1 MKLVTDHPG
10 EYPVVWEW
18 MNRKTRL
25 PWSSDLRTVALMRD
39 DGTIA
44 AAVGYNAWTFSS
56 CWMHVAFDSPH
67 SMNKTII
74 REAFTYPFVKCG
86 MDAVYGLTPKGNEE
100 ALRMNEKLGFRKI
113 AETVDCV
120 MFEMTADECRWLKEK
135 EHGRQGI
142 STSST

>member
-1 MKLVTDHPG
+1 MTLVTDQPDKHP
-10 EYPVVWEW
+10 VIWEW

-25 PWSSDLRTVALMRD
+25 PWSTDLRMIGTMRE
-39 DGTIA
+39 DGTIN
-44 AAVGYNAWTFSS
+44 AAVGFNAWTMST

-67 SMNKTII
+67 AMSRTLI
-74 REAFTYPFVKCG
+74 RAAFEYPFIRCG
-86 MDAVYGLTPKGNEE
+86 MEAVYGLTPKGNDE

-120 MFEMTADECRWLKEK
+120 MFEMTADECRWIKEK

-142 STSST
+142 STSTP